1 MFSKLKKK
9 LFGGSDGEDKDSS
22 DLKTSANDERAR
34 TTDEVVTPFKA
45 RDITDISDNIT
56 QQQLVERVMPMLNE
70 DSDRFCKTR
79 QIQARPA
86 EEGEEIV
93 TVTADGVET
102 KNTAKPGDM
111 VVRNLTGAQ
120 ELYIIGAKSFPRL
133 YEQVEELEDGWALYD
148 PKGEVLAVEVTDQL
162 TGDLGVSEEFLIEA
176 PWGSD
181 ERVRVGDFLVAP
193 FPTLRKI
200 YRIARTEF
208 DQTYRRAS

>member
-9 LFGGSDGEDKDSS
+9 LFGGSDAQDKDGA
-22 DLKTSANDERAR
+22 DLGSSANDETAR
-34 TTDEVVTPFKA
+34 SPEEVITPFKA
-45 RDITDISDNIT
+45 RDINDISDNIS
-56 QQQLVERVMPMLNE
+56 QAQLVERVMPMLDETSN
-70 DSDRFCKTR
+70 RFRKTR
-79 QIQARPA
+79 QIHARVA
-86 EEGEEIV
+86 DDGEEIV

-111 VVRNLTGAQ
+111 VVKNLTGAQ

-133 YEQVEELEDGWALYD
+133 YDQIEELDDGWALYD

-208 DQTYRRAS
+208 DQTYSRAS